1 MALTHNSPNTGES
14 LKRSGNTGMTPQ
26 QLWKKGVEIY
36 EQTHDFFQQFE
47 GKSRR
52 SMIVTESDTSKGAG
66 HKITYKNMSGFY
78 GRGKSGE
85 EVFEDA
91 SDFEKLNTG
100 QYELTVDFLR
110 NSSRWTIRTEE
121 EMGMRGELVNN
132 IPQMLG
138 EWMGR
143 EKTDRLFMMFNKK
156 LGSGNYVYANGKGN
170 ADALVSADV
179 LDWDEVI
186 VLKTQMERMGG
197 KGALMGKPKNGIALF
212 RNNVIATSD
221 ALFSLE
227 LDPNFKQVMR
237 EATTRGQSNV
247 LIEGGYT
254 DVRGQAIRN
263 YVPIDHDGAGPV
275 GSPLN
280 PKALIGE
287 AIAAGTGAVT
297 IKGGGN
303 ATYAAITNVDYFK
316 HFPKFAYKWVQ
327 GDIYDISADDEFY
340 VLAVN
345 PPGGANGNKIAMF
358 KVGTNNGNQLTT
370 TERLAAAAA
379 GAQAKTTVGEVQW
392 DTGVWAGKHTET
404 VEVGA
409 TLVLC
414 NAKGVPM
421 GHTLMLGAGAAVR
434 GYGMWRNHRSGGKH
448 NGDFV
453 CESYITSVFGQAP
466 RKDVTG
472 RCPSAMRLTHAVQ
485 YAGLPIPNNI
495 T

>member
-1 MALTHNSPNTGES
+1 MAITYASPNTGDS
-14 LKRSGNTGMTPQ
+14 LKKANGGGLTPQ
-26 QLWKKGVEIY
+26 QLWKKGVEIF

-52 SMIVTESDTSKGAG
+52 SMIVTETDTSKGRG
-66 HKITYKNMSGFY
+66 HKITFKNMSGFY

-85 EVFEDA
+85 EIFES
-91 SDFEKLNTG
+91 SDDYEKLNTG
-100 QYELTVDFLR
+100 EYELAVDFLR
-110 NSSRWTIRTEE
+110 NSSRWTVRTEE
-121 EMGMRGELVNN
+121 EMGMRGEIVNR
-132 IPQMLG
+132 IPEQLG

-156 LGSGNYVYANGKGN
+156 GGAGNYVYANGKGN
-170 ADALVSADV
+170 ADALTSDDV
-179 LDWDEVI
+179 LDWDEII

-197 KGALMGKPKNGIALF
+197 KAALMGKQKNGQPLF

-237 EATTRGQSNV
+237 EATTRGAQNV

-254 DVRGQAIRN
+254 DVRGQAIRQ

-275 GSPLN
+275 GSPIN
-280 PKALIGE
+280 PKALVGE
-287 AIAAGTGAVT
+287 AIAPGTTAVT

-316 HFPKFAYKWVQ
+316 HFPKFAYKWLPS
-327 GDIYDISADDEFY
+327 DIYDISGDSDFY

-345 PPGGANGNKIAMF
+345 PPGGAEGNKIAMF
-358 KVGTNNGNQLTT
+358 RVTTNNGNTLVTNQ
-370 TERLAAAAA
+370 RLAAAAS
-379 GAQAKTTVGEVQW
+379 GQAVTTCGSVVW
-392 DTGVWAGKHTET
+392 NTGVWEGLHTET
-404 VEVGA
+404 VNVGA

-414 NAKGVPM
+414 NAKGVPLA
-421 GHTLMLGAGAAVR
+421 HTLMLGAGAAVR
-434 GYGMWRNHRSGGKH
+434 GYGMWRNHRTAEKH

-453 CESYITSVFGQAP
+453 CDTYITSVFGQTP

-472 RCPSAMRLTHAVQ
+472 RCPAFMHLTHAIQ
-485 YAGLPIPNNI
+485 YAGLPIPSNI